1 MTPFAPPLPLPQE
14 DRELNQNRKPAT
26 RKISMLKTAMSQL
39 GKQDLQLAFLESN
52 VLSVL
57 TDWLAPMPDRSLP
70 SLKIREQVL
79 SLLQSVSGREVVCLG
94 RVGVGGVFACRV
106 GIDTYV

>member
-1 MTPFAPPLPLPQE
+1 
-14 DRELNQNRKPAT
+14 
-26 RKISMLKTAMSQL
+26 MLKTAMSQL

-70 SLKIREQVL
+70 SLRIREQL
-79 SLLQSVSGREVVCLG
+79 LGLLQTVRRRRRSVTRTGRAGTGGADG
-94 RVGVGGVFACRV
+94 RGLE
-106 GIDTYV
+106 